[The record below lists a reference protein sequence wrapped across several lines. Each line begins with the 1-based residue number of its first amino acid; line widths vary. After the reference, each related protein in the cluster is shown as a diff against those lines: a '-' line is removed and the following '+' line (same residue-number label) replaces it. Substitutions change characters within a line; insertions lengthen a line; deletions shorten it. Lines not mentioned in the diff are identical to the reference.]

1 LITPNDRIQIWGSQ
15 LAANDFPPFCS
26 MSGPPAEIWKRF
38 KFATPPQW
46 AYALLVL
53 ICLGGIGLIIY
64 AVVVSAVSQWA
75 SGFLPLTRSSRRTV
89 DLVIWVPAGLLIAWA
104 ALWGVAAV
112 IAVSA
117 NDDSLV
123 TLAGVCFWIG
133 LLLMI
138 AGLVGRLVITRLVV
152 PQAKVTEPQPGYF
165 DKLVE
170 LRNVHPN
177 FVQALHQRQVA
188 RLAQSTASP

>member
-1 LITPNDRIQIWGSQ
+1 VITRDDRIQIWGSQ
-15 LAANDFPPFCS
+15 LAANDFPPVCA
-26 MSGPPAEIWKRF
+26 MSGRPAEAWRRF

-53 ICLGGIGLIIY
+53 ICLGGIGLIAY
-64 AVVVSAVSQWA
+64 AVVISAVSQRA

-89 DLVIWVPAGLLIAWA
+89 ELAIWVPVGLIIAWA

-112 IAVSA
+112 IAFA
-117 NDDSLV
+117 TTDNSLV
-123 TLAGVCFWIG
+123 TLAGICFWIG

-138 AGLVGRLVITRLVV
+138 AGLVGRLVITRLVI
-152 PQAKVTEPQPGYF
+152 PQAKVMEAQPGYF

-177 FVQALHQRQVA
+177 FVRALREQQVA
-188 RLAQSTASP
+188 RLAQSTASN

>member
-1 LITPNDRIQIWGSQ
+1 LITRDDRIQIWGSQ
-15 LAANDFPPFCS
+15 LAANDFPPVCA
-26 MSGPPAEIWKRF
+26 MSGRPAEIWKRF

-64 AVVVSAVSQWA
+64 AVVVSAVSQRA
-75 SGFLPLTRSSRRTV
+75 SGFLPLTRSSRRTA
-89 DLVIWVPAGLLIAWA
+89 DLATWVPVSLLIAWA

-112 IAVSA
+112 IALSTT
-117 NDDSLV
+117 DDSLG

-138 AGLVGRLVITRLVV
+138 AGLVGRLVITRLVI
-152 PQAKVTEPQPGYF
+152 PQAKVMEPQPGYL

-177 FVQALHQRQVA
+177 FVQALHQQQVT
-188 RLAQSTASP
+188 RLAQTTTSP

>member
-1 LITPNDRIQIWGSQ
+1 MITRDDRIQIWGSQ
-15 LAANDFPPFCS
+15 LAANDFPPVCA
-26 MSGPPAEIWKRF
+26 MSGHPAEAWRRF

-53 ICLGGIGLIIY
+53 ICLGGIGLIAY
-64 AVVVSAVSQWA
+64 AVVISAVSQRA

-89 DLVIWVPAGLLIAWA
+89 ELAIWVPVGLIIAWA

-112 IAVSA
+112 IAFA
-117 NDDSLV
+117 TTDNSLV
-123 TLAGVCFWIG
+123 TLAGICFWIG

-138 AGLVGRLVITRLVV
+138 AGLVGRLVITRLVI
-152 PQAKVTEPQPGYF
+152 PQAKVMEAQPGYF

-177 FVQALHQRQVA
+177 FVRALREQQVA
-188 RLAQSTASP
+188 RLAQSTASN

>member
-1 LITPNDRIQIWGSQ
+1 MITRDDRIQIWGSQ
-15 LAANDFPPFCS
+15 LAANDFPPVCA
-26 MSGPPAEIWKRF
+26 MSGRSAETWRRF

-64 AVVVSAVSQWA
+64 AVVVSAVSQRA

-138 AGLVGRLVITRLVV
+138 AGLVGRLVITRLVI
-152 PQAKVTEPQPGYF
+152 PQAKVMEPQPGYF

-177 FVQALHQRQVA
+177 FVQALHQQQVT
-188 RLAQSTASP
+188 RLAQTTTSP

>member
-15 LAANDFPPFCS
+15 LAANDFPPVCA
-26 MSGPPAEIWKRF
+26 MSGRPAEIWKRF

-64 AVVVSAVSQWA
+64 AVVVSAVSQRA
-75 SGFLPLTRSSRRTV
+75 SGFLPLTRSSRRTA
-89 DLVIWVPAGLLIAWA
+89 DLATWVPVSLLIAWA

-112 IAVSA
+112 IAISTT
-117 NDDSLV
+117 DDSLG

-138 AGLVGRLVITRLVV
+138 AGLVGRLVITRLVI
-152 PQAKVTEPQPGYF
+152 PQAKVMEPQPGYF

-177 FVQALHQRQVA
+177 FVQALHQQQVT
-188 RLAQSTASP
+188 RLAQTTTSP